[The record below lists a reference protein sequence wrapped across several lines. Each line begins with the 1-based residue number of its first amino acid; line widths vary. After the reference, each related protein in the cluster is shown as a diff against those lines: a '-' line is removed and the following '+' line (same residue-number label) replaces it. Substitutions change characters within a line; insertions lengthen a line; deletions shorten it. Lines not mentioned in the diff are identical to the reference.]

1 MLQLW
6 RGPGEKL
13 QVSTQPIF
21 PVLRYSLETS
31 GEIGG
36 DKVREVLAI
45 NEILIAGWYS
55 VGASWMGSSFPNGLF
70 GVSENGKTGCSFFS
84 RIQQNVTV

>member
-1 MLQLW
+1 MART
-6 RGPGEKL
+6 RGKVASFNPTYFSSFE
-13 QVSTQPIF
+13 IF
-21 PVLRYSLETS
+21 TRNQW
-31 GEIGG
+31 G

-45 NEILIAGWYS
+45 NEILTACWYS

-84 RIQQNVTV
+84 RIQLNVTV